1 MKNILAK
8 QKFKINAGV
17 VLMACISGITWG
29 KEKNDKVPDH
39 FVSHEL
45 LVKFQ
50 PSAEESEK
58 YQVRQLVGAVL
69 IKEIKVLRVEY
80 WQLPEDMDT
89 LDAVEVVSDMP
100 VVEYA
105 EPNYLYGPRMVPDDT
120 YFNRLWYLDNDGQ
133 TVNGKSGTA
142 GADISA
148 PGAWNMET
156 GSSDIVIAVID
167 SGVAFDHPDLMT
179 NIWRNPE
186 EIPDNGKDDDH
197 NGYTDDIYGWDFV
210 NNDNNPSDY
219 SKDLYGDGHGTHVA
233 GIIAAEGN
241 NGMGA
246 TGVMWYAKIMP
257 VQIFDLFENSPFN
270 ATTLVVLEA
279 LLYAVENGAKI
290 INCSFGGPSFSHAL
304 YEAYRL
310 AGENRV
316 LVVAA
321 AGNDARDNDSFF
333 TYPASYDLDNIISV
347 AATDENDELASY
359 SNYGKNSVDV
369 AAPGGSGSVSSIFSA
384 TPPTREIIFSDD
396 FETAEGAD
404 GQWVTGGEFENWAT
418 VYDENFNSFVVSDS
432 VNDYHENEFSYIR
445 TAESIQA
452 RNFRGLNLKFG
463 ILYALESRFDNLKI
477 ELSEKGSGEYSLIH
491 SISGFSLGVERA
503 VIWSNDADFDDFYL
517 RFSLTSDENTNFDG
531 VYLDDISLTGINWKF
546 TGKEYGY
553 KSGTSMATPVVAGVA
568 GLAWSANPGLS
579 YLDVKKIV
587 MDSVDLIPD
596 LAGKIISGGRVNA
609 ETAVQAALSL
619 QVSELSPDKDPEPTP
634 DNDMDNDPEPETSD
648 SGGGSSGCF
657 ISSLLQ

>member
-8 QKFKINAGV
+8 QIFKIIAGV